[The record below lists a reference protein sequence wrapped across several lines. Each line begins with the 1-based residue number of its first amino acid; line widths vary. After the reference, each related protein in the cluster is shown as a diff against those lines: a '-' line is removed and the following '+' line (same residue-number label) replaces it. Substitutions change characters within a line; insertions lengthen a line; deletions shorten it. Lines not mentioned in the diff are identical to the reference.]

1 MSQKE
6 RAFSEGDISL
16 GTFAA
21 SGKKRVGEGGG
32 RRRTRKG
39 KEEEKGEKE
48 EK

>member
-32 RRRTRKG
+32 RRTG
-39 KEEEKGEKE
+39 KEEENGGRGKE

>member
-21 SGKKRVGEGGG
+21 SGKKRVWGG
-32 RRRTRKG
+32 RGRRTR

>member
-21 SGKKRVGEGGG
+21 SGKKRVGEEGG
-32 RRRTRKG
+32 RRTRKG